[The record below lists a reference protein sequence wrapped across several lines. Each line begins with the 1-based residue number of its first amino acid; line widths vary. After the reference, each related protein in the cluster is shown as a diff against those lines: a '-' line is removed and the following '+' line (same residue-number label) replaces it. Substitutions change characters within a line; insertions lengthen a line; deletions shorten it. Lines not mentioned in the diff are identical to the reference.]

1 MSEGTQRPLKRQSH
15 DRGQATPWAGQ
26 TVLVTG
32 VAGTIGKEI
41 LRQVLELGVARVYGI
56 DINETEL
63 FFLAERY
70 AGDDRVR
77 LSLGNVR
84 DRETLM
90 EKMRGI
96 DVVVHAAALK
106 HVGLCEL
113 SPRDAVGTNVDG
125 IISIIDAAVACKVK
139 RVVNTSSDKA
149 VNPTSVM
156 GVSKLMGERL
166 LSAAQ
171 AHYGANGPIFVS
183 TRFGNV
189 LGSRGSVIPLFDRQI
204 AQGGPVSLTDER
216 MTRFIM
222 SLDDSVSL
230 VLRAAMMARGGEVF
244 VTKMPVIRIADLAD
258 VMIQQRAARY
268 GHAPDGVAVKTVGI
282 RVGEKL
288 YEELL
293 SNEEVRRA
301 IEYGDFLIAFSAAQW
316 REGDSPHAYGFDG
329 PFVRKPYV
337 SSDEQ
342 PMTRNDLFRYLE
354 SHFPESVSA

>member
-1 MSEGTQRPLKRQSH
+1 MSESAQWANQS
-15 DRGQATPWAGQ
+15 
-26 TVLVTG
+26 VLVTG

-41 LRQVLELGVARVYGI
+41 LRQLLELGVARVYGI

-63 FFLAERY
+63 FFLAEQY
-70 AGDDRVR
+70 AGDARVR

-84 DRETLM
+84 DKGTLT
-90 EKMRGI
+90 EKMQGI
-96 DVVVHAAALK
+96 DIVVHAAALK

-125 IISIIDAAVACKVK
+125 IINIIDAAVAGKVK

-171 AHYGANGPIFVS
+171 AHYGSSGPIFVS

-189 LGSRGSVIPLFDRQI
+189 LGSRGSVVPLFERQI

-222 SLDDSVSL
+222 SLDESVSL
-230 VLRAAMMARGGEVF
+230 VLKAGMMARGGEVF
-244 VTKMPVIRIADLAD
+244 ITKMPVIRIADLAAA
-258 VMIQQRAARY
+258 MIQQRAAKY
-268 GHAPDGVAVKTVGI
+268 GHKPENIALRTVGI

-293 SNEEVRRA
+293 SNEEVRRS

-316 REGDSPHAYGFDG
+316 REGDSPRAHGFDG
-329 PFVRKPYV
+329 PFVKKPFI
-337 SSDEQ
+337 SSDER
-342 PMTRNDLFRYLE
+342 PMTRDGLSKYLAAR
-354 SHFPESVSA
+354 FPDA